1 MKEKSI
7 KIISFIGY
15 SHSGKTETIE
25 SLIKYFRAKKIQVI
39 ALKHTDRPN
48 FTIDTPGKNTWRYTQ
63 AGAQM
68 IISHSIEET
77 AFLLNSEISQETLL
91 KLVKLLLEDQQ
102 SPLNEGI
109 GLKSGSNPQVETILI
124 LEGFRKIKGSK
135 ILCIKDVSEI
145 SEQLAPDIKII
156 TGAISTILSK
166 EKIAKLEQECS
177 VSIFNLRDNPHL
189 IDKILN

>member
-1 MKEKSI
+1 MENNSN

-68 IISHSIEET
+68 VISHSIEET

-91 KLVKLLLEDQQ
+91 KLVKLFLKDQK
-102 SPLNEGI
+102 SPLNEDI
-109 GLKSGSNPQVETILI
+109 GLKSGSNPQIETILI

-156 TGAISTILSK
+156 TGAISTDLNEEQII
-166 EKIAKLEQECS
+166 ELERKNSIS
-177 VSIFNLRDNPHL
+177 VYNLRDNPHL

>member
-1 MKEKSI
+1 MENNSI

-68 IISHSIEET
+68 VISHSIEET

-91 KLVKLLLEDQQ
+91 KLVKLFLKDQK
-102 SPLNEGI
+102 SPLNEDI
-109 GLKSGSNPQVETILI
+109 GLKSGSNPQIETILI

-156 TGAISTILSK
+156 TGAISTDLNEEQII
-166 EKIAKLEQECS
+166 ELERKNSIS
-177 VSIFNLRDNPHL
+177 VYNLRDNPHL